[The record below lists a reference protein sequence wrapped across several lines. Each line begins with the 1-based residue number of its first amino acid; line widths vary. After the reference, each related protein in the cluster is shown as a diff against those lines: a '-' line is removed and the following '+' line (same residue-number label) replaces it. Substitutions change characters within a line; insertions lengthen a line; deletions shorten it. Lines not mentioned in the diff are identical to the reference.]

1 MPHEDSAQAA
11 TLRLAA
17 NSAIDFL
24 ASLETRPVSPSGDGD
39 SLRIRLGGELPSTPT
54 PSIDVIAKLVRDV
67 EPGLVATGGGR
78 FFAWVIGGALPAA
91 LAADWLTSAWDQNA
105 AIYDTSP
112 AAAIVEEISG
122 AWLKELLA
130 IPASAGFAF
139 VTGCQMAHVTCLA
152 AARHAIAARAGWD
165 IEERGLNGA
174 PPLRVLSSKN
184 RHGSIDRALRL
195 LGLGTNSL
203 RFIETNDEETLS
215 PRALEDALQMERET
229 PAIVLLQAGDINTG
243 AFDDFAQ
250 LIPIAKQYDAWVHI
264 DGAFGLWAAASP
276 RYRSLVA
283 GADAA
288 DSWATD
294 GHKWLNVPFDAGYA
308 FVADA
313 GAQRAAMSIRA
324 PYLAAHLD
332 ARDEID
338 WNPEWSRRA
347 RAFPTYAALRELGR
361 EGVAALIDRTCEH
374 AKTLVE
380 ELSRLRGVDILWR
393 PIINQGL
400 VRFSDDRTT
409 EAVIERVAAS
419 GEAFF
424 AATTWRGV
432 RAMRVSVLNWQTTA
446 RDIARAVDAIR
457 AALDPGAASRK
468 QIDDQQHDAHDEN
481 QVNQAATDVQQQANK
496 PQHEQDYD

>member
-1 MPHEDSAQAA
+1 MANEHSVHAA
-11 TLRLAA
+11 TLQLAA
-17 NSAIDFL
+17 HSAIDFL
-24 ASLETRPVSPSGDGD
+24 ASLETRSAAASADAD
-39 SLRIRLGGELPSTPT
+39 SLRSRLGGKLSATPKS
-54 PSIDVIAKLVRDV
+54 PIDVIEELVREV
-67 EPGLVATGGGR
+67 EPGLVASAGGR
-78 FFAWVIGGALPAA
+78 FFAWVIGGTLPAA

-105 AIYDTSP
+105 AIYATSP
-112 AAAIVEEISG
+112 AAAAVEEIAG

-152 AARHAIAARAGWD
+152 AARHALAARAGWD
-165 IEERGLNGA
+165 IEERGLNGG
-174 PPLRVLSSKN
+174 PPIRVVSSEN
-184 RHGSIDRALRL
+184 RHHSIDRALRL

-203 RFIETNDEETLS
+203 RFIATNDEETLS
-215 PRALEDALQMERET
+215 PRGLEDALLAESET

-250 LIPIAKQYDAWVHI
+250 LIPIAKRHNAWVHI

-276 RYRSLVA
+276 RYRHLLA

-308 FVADA
+308 FVADPL
-313 GAQRAAMSIRA
+313 GQRAAMSIRA
-324 PYLAAHLD
+324 PYIASHLD
-332 ARDEID
+332 ARDQID

-347 RAFPTYAALRELGR
+347 RGFPTYAALRELGSD
-361 EGVAALIDRTCEH
+361 GLATLIDRTCEH
-374 AKTLVE
+374 AKTLVG
-380 ELSRLRGVDILWR
+380 ELSRLDGVDVLWR

-400 VRFSDDRTT
+400 VRFGDDRTT

-424 AATTWRGV
+424 GPTTWRGV
-432 RAMRVSVLNWQTTA
+432 RAMRVSVLSWQTTE
-446 RDIARAVDAIR
+446 RDISRAVDAIR
-457 AALDPGAASRK
+457 AALALR
-468 QIDDQQHDAHDEN
+468 
-481 QVNQAATDVQQQANK
+481 
-496 PQHEQDYD
+496 